1 MSTEIT
7 YRANDR
13 EVEQFDYEKS
23 AKQAR
28 IPLICIYDHPTDY
41 PDKFIARLWDCS
53 APTNIIATADT
64 LEELR
69 AKIPDCMV
77 KLDRHP
83 KDDPCIVE
91 VWI

>member
-7 YRANDR
+7 DRANDR

-41 PDKFIARLWDCS
+41 PDKFIARLWDCDI
-53 APTNIIATADT
+53 PTNIMATADT

-69 AKIPDCMV
+69 AKIPSTMV
-77 KLDRHP
+77 RMNRDAQ
-83 KDDPCIVE
+83 DDPCIVE

>member
-1 MSTEIT
+1 MSTESID
-7 YRANDR
+7 RANDR

-28 IPLICIYDHPTDY
+28 IPLIFVYDHPTDY

-69 AKIPDCMV
+69 EKIPSTMV
-77 KLDRHP
+77 KLNRDSQ
-83 KDDPCIVE
+83 DDPCIVE

>member
-1 MSTEIT
+1 MSTESID
-7 YRANDR
+7 RANDR

-83 KDDPCIVE
+83 QADPCIVE

>member
-1 MSTEIT
+1 MSTESID
-7 YRANDR
+7 RANDR

-83 KDDPCIVE
+83 QDDPRIVE